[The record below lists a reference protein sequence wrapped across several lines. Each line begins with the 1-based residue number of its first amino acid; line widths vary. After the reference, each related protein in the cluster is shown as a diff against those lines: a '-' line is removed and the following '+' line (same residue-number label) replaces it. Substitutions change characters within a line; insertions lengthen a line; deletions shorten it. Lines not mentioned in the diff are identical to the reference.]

1 MLMGLL
7 RIVTRAIIVVMVER
21 LVARYVAIVMM
32 KMLLRLLFILR

>member
-32 KMLLRLLFILR
+32 KMLRLLFILR